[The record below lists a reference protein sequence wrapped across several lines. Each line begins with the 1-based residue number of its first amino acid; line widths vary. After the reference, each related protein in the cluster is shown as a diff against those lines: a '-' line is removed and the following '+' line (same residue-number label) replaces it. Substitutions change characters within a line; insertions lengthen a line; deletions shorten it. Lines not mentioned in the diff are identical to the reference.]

1 MMGKNTNYTLG
12 IKLVIKYFAEHFSDI
27 VPDLVPRFGDF
38 AQLWKEQNC
47 QKAKSQLAGK
57 KTLKV
62 ISHISNDI
70 KDLSRRCS
78 SCALSIPSYIFFH
91 LQSFTG
97 EIHFYAEQG
106 SVFLL
111 ANSGVYHF
119 SFPPLQW
126 EPQQQEL
133 TYLLEK
139 KSFFRVQL
147 RSTDSARFQ
156 GETYLAENT
165 SLCELLVASYTLSH
179 TSVHALACF

>member
-1 MMGKNTNYTLG
+1 MKRT
-12 IKLVIKYFAEHFSDI
+12 KLSK
-27 VPDLVPRFGDF
+27 G
-38 AQLWKEQNC
+38 QN
-47 QKAKSQLAGK
+47 QLAGK

-97 EIHFYAEQG
+97 EIHFYAQQD

-139 KSFFRVQL
+139 KSFYRVQL
-147 RSTDSARFQ
+147 WSPDSARFQ

-165 SLCELLVASYTLSH
+165 SLCELLYLPTLFH
-179 TSVHALACF
+179 TQVCMP